1 MLLYDPLCTTRYVE
15 LLRIRVTTL
24 ATRLARITETESPT
38 AAPAVVAPALTQ
50 VFGQL
55 KAFDTD
61 KENIS
66 TYLERVELYLDV
78 SRKIKEYPCCLLS
91 LDLRRTSRSP

>member
-38 AAPAVVAPALTQ
+38 AAPAVALTQ

-66 TYLERVELYLDV
+66 TYLERVQL
-78 SRKIKEYPCCLLS
+78 
-91 LDLRRTSRSP
+91 